1 MSTESTDQYFKNLGN
16 KSQENL
22 NEAIARIVEV
32 KKRNGK
38 IMIVTGSGP
47 NIHEGVTTLIA
58 ELMGKD
64 IIDSVTTSSAVIAHE
79 MGGSLDKVKRINAAD
94 VGFDP
99 DSHFLPKGGVFEL
112 SLISEEAM
120 TELGKKMILDN
131 EIIQKA
137 NEADGDIIIK
147 AAGNMAYPMG
157 LYCENLSKEIL
168 TISQTY
174 GLPFETVAGWGA
186 DRRTMLGMGAQ
197 TGKPVLVTV
206 PQLIGGGNVGLS
218 IADSIPV
225 SRRSAL
231 IARMIDEAD
240 IIIESAVALTQE
252 IHDGPF
258 ECYTGHGIWAYWNG
272 LKTCSLK
279 GKTLIRLDMDEN
291 LMKAKEFQEK
301 SKKIQAAIDKGLPK
315 TKITGIPFRM
325 EMSAFARLE
334 DSIPVVGDI
343 GELWPIIAVETS
355 KALGISLDFLSH
367 PQQTEQGKEMRNWI
381 VDNVKPIDRSRIINE
396 LNTKDKK

>member
-1 MSTESTDQYFKNLGN
+1 MSADSTSQYFNNLGQ
-16 KSQENL
+16 KSQDNL
-22 NEAIARIVEV
+22 KEAIAKIIEV

-47 NIHEGVTTLIA
+47 NIHEGITTLIA
-58 ELMGKD
+58 EMMGKD

-79 MGGSLDKVKRINAAD
+79 MGGSLDRVKRIKAVD
-94 VGFDP
+94 VGFNSD
-99 DSHFLPKGGVFEL
+99 DHFLPKGGVFEL
-112 SLISEEAM
+112 TLMSDDAM
-120 TELGKKMILDN
+120 EKMGKEMILDE
-131 EIIQKA
+131 EIITRAEK
-137 NEADGDIIIK
+137 ADGDVIIK

-157 LYCENLSKEIL
+157 LYCENLSNEIL

-186 DRRTMLGMGAQ
+186 DRMTMLGMGAL

-225 SRRSAL
+225 SRRSAQ
-231 IARMIDEAD
+231 IAAMIDEAD

-291 LMKAKEFQEK
+291 LMKAKEFQDD
-301 SKKIQAAIDKGLPK
+301 SRQIQEAIDKGLPK

-334 DSIPVVGDI
+334 GSIPVVGDI
-343 GELWPIIAVETS
+343 GEIWPIIAEETA
-355 KALGISLDFLSH
+355 KALGISLDFMSH
-367 PQQTEQGKEMRNWI
+367 PQQTGQGQQMRDWI
-381 VDNVKPIDRSRIINE
+381 VDNVKAIDRSAIIE
-396 LNTKDKK
+396 KLKSIQP

>member
-1 MSTESTDQYFKNLGN
+1 MSTESTDQYFKNLGK

-22 NEAIARIVEV
+22 KEAITRIIEV

-64 IIDSVTTSSAVIAHE
+64 IIDSVTTSSAVVAHE
-79 MGGSLDKVKRINAAD
+79 MGGSLDRVKRINAAE

-112 SLISEEAM
+112 SLMSEKAI
-120 TELGKKMILDN
+120 TEMGKEMVLDDEIL
-131 EIIQKA
+131 QKA
-137 NEADGDIIIK
+137 KKADGDVIIK

-157 LYCENLSKEIL
+157 LYCENLSNEIL

-186 DRRTMLGMGAQ
+186 DKMTMLGMGALK
-197 TGKPVLVTV
+197 GKPVLVTV

-231 IARMIDEAD
+231 IADMIDEAD

-291 LMKAKEFQEK
+291 LMKAKDFQDK
-301 SKKIQAAIDKGLPK
+301 SKQIQTAIDKGLPK

-334 DSIPVVGDI
+334 GSIPVVGDI
-343 GELWPIIAVETS
+343 GEIWPIIAEES
-355 KALGISLDFLSH
+355 AKALGISLDFMCH
-367 PQQTEQGKEMRNWI
+367 PQQSEKGKQMRDWI
-381 VDNVKPIDRSRIINE
+381 VDNVKAISRTDIINR
-396 LNTKDKK
+396 LNKRKG

>member
-1 MSTESTDQYFKNLGN
+1 MSTESTDQYFQNLSE

-22 NEAIARIVEV
+22 REAITRIVEV

-79 MGGSLDKVKRINAAD
+79 MGGSLDNVKRISAAD
-94 VGFDP
+94 VGFNP

-112 SLISEEAM
+112 SLMSDEAM
-120 TELGKKMILDN
+120 TELGNEMVLDN

-137 NEADGDIIIK
+137 KKAEGDIIIK

-157 LYCENLSKEIL
+157 LYCENLSNEIL

-186 DRRTMLGMGAQ
+186 DRKTMLGMGALK
-197 TGKPVLVTV
+197 GKPVLVTV

-231 IARMIDEAD
+231 IAEMIDEAD

-291 LMKAKEFQEK
+291 LMKAKEFQDEN
-301 SKKIQAAIDKGLPK
+301 KKIQTAIDKGLPK

-334 DSIPVVGDI
+334 DSIPVIGDI
-343 GELWPIIAVETS
+343 GELWPIIAAETS
-355 KALGISLDFLSH
+355 EALDISLDFMSY
-367 PQQTEQGKEMRNWI
+367 PQQTEQGKKMRDWI
-381 VDNVKPIDRSRIINE
+381 VDNVKPINRSGIINE
-396 LNTKDKK
+396 LNKKDQK

>member
-1 MSTESTDQYFKNLGN
+1 MSTESTDQYFQNLSE

-22 NEAIARIVEV
+22 REAITRIVEV

-79 MGGSLDKVKRINAAD
+79 MGGSLDKVKRISAAD
-94 VGFDP
+94 VGFNP

-112 SLISEEAM
+112 SLMSDEAM
-120 TELGKKMILDN
+120 TELGNEMVLDN

-137 NEADGDIIIK
+137 KKAEGDIIIK

-157 LYCENLSKEIL
+157 LYCENLSNEIL

-186 DRRTMLGMGAQ
+186 DRKTMLGMGALK
-197 TGKPVLVTV
+197 GKPVLVTV

-231 IARMIDEAD
+231 IAEMIDEAD

-291 LMKAKEFQEK
+291 LMKAKEFQDEN
-301 SKKIQAAIDKGLPK
+301 KKIQTAIDKGLPK

-334 DSIPVVGDI
+334 DSIPVIGDI
-343 GELWPIIAVETS
+343 GELWPIIAAETS
-355 KALGISLDFLSH
+355 EALDISLDFMSY
-367 PQQTEQGKEMRNWI
+367 PQQTEQGKKMRDWI
-381 VDNVKPIDRSRIINE
+381 VDNVKPINRSGIINE
-396 LNTKDKK
+396 LNKKDQK